1 MSERH
6 LLISRYHGLYLLE
19 ATHGADRV
27 EMASFEVIEDA
38 RAAARIVRSAT
49 QMEIVDRSGAE

>member
-6 LLISRYHGLYLLE
+6 LLIRRHRNAYLLE

-27 EMASFEVIEDA
+27 ELATFELIEDA
-38 RAAARIVRSAT
+38 RAAARIIRSAT
-49 QMEIVDRSGAE
+49 QMPLVDRSGAE

>member
-6 LLISRYHGLYLLE
+6 LLISRHGDAYLLE

-27 EMASFEVIEDA
+27 ELGTFFSIEDA
-38 RAAARIVRSAT
+38 RAAARGVRAWT
-49 QMEIVDRSGAE
+49 QITIADRSGAE